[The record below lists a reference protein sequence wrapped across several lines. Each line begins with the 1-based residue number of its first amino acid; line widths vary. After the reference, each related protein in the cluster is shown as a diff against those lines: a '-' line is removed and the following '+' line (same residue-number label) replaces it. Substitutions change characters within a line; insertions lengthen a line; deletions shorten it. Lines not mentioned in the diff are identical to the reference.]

1 MEEDS
6 ESVLGHSSQ
15 DGCGDARGNVAVA
28 EPALSPKISKSST
41 IHLKN
46 IVKTASLIIY

>member
-6 ESVLGHSSQ
+6 ESALGHSSQ
-15 DGCGDARGNVAVA
+15 DGCGDARGNMAAA
-28 EPALSPKISKSST
+28 EPARRPQMSKSSN